1 MENNLSR
8 CLHWFRND
16 LRLDDNLALAKSLEY
31 DQVILV
37 YILDEHFWKKDR
49 WGNIKTG
56 AFRTRFLFESLHDLK
71 IEIEKLGGSLIIK
84 QGKPEEILPL
94 LMEEFSCKTL
104 IAQAEHTTEELG
116 IEKLVG
122 DAINKIGGNFNW
134 IEGHTLYH
142 PEDVKIIFDKIPDVF
157 TTFRKKVER
166 NCDVRDCISAPK
178 KINCPP
184 NLISDDIPDLAKFL
198 QQYNLKPT
206 PIDCRSS
213 FPFKGGLSQA
223 RKRLKHYFWDT
234 NCLSIYKKTRN
245 QLIGQDYSSKFS
257 PWLANGCISPRRIRS
272 EVKRYECTYR
282 PNQSTYWI
290 VFELMWRDYFKFIA
304 IQHGSRIFHKSG
316 LKRKLVPSNQNKKLF
331 DEWKKGATSD
341 AFVNANMR
349 ELLNTGYMSNRGRQN
364 VASYLIHD
372 LGIDWR
378 LGASWF
384 EHLLLDYDPS
394 SNVGNW
400 IYIAG
405 VGNDPRQIRKFNTL
419 RQAEIY
425 DRKNQY
431 RNLWNSDIIS
441 MNL

>member
-1 MENNLSR
+1 MANKISR

-49 WGNIKTG
+49 WGHIKTG
-56 AFRTRFLFESLHDLK
+56 AFRTRFLFESIHDLK
-71 IEIEKLGGSLIIK
+71 IEIEKIGGSLIIK

-104 IAQAEHTTEELG
+104 IAQAEHTTEELR
-116 IEKLVG
+116 IEKLVE

-166 NCDVRDCISAPK
+166 NCDVRDCIPAPK

-184 NLISDDIPDLAKFL
+184 NLISDDVPDLAEFL
-198 QQYNLKPT
+198 KQYDQTPT
-206 PIDCRSS
+206 PIDYRSS
-213 FPFKGGLSQA
+213 FPFEGGLSQA
-223 RKRLKHYFWDT
+223 RKRLKYYFWDN

-245 QLIGQDYSSKFS
+245 QLFGQDYSSKFS
-257 PWLANGCISPRRIRS
+257 PWLANGSISPRRIRS
-272 EVKRYECTYR
+272 EVKRYEDTYN

-290 VFELMWRDYFKFIA
+290 VFELIWRDYFKFIA

-316 LKRKLVPSNQNKKLF
+316 LKRKITPSNQNKKLF
-331 DEWKKGATSD
+331 DEWKKGETSD

-405 VGNDPRQIRKFNTL
+405 VGNDPRPIRKFNTL
-419 RQAEIY
+419 KQAETY

-431 RNLWNSDIIS
+431 RNLWNSDIS
-441 MNL
+441 SKNL